1 MGIFKLRKNKRFS
14 YTPKYYS
21 GEGNPYEMKHKFD
34 DYRQTVGNNSG
45 LKRKLVNAFEDY
57 KYNPNQDANRRVLI
71 IIAVL
76 LLIFLFVIDFDL
88 SIFLKK

>member
-1 MGIFKLRKNKRFS
+1 MGLFKVRKNKRFS
-14 YTPKYYS
+14 YTPKYYN

-34 DYRQTVGNNSG
+34 DFRQTVGNNSG
-45 LKRKLVNAFEDY
+45 LKRKIVNAYDDY
-57 KYNPNQDANRRVLI
+57 TRNPNKEANKRVLI

-76 LLIFLFVIDFDL
+76 ILVFLFVIDFDL

>member
-14 YTPKYYS
+14 YSPKYYS

>member
-1 MGIFKLRKNKRFS
+1 MGLFKLRKNKRFS

-21 GEGNPYEMKHKFD
+21 GEGNPFEMKHKFD

-45 LKRKLVNAFEDY
+45 LKRKVVSAYEDY
-57 KYNPNQDANRRVLI
+57 RYNPNKEANKRVLI

-76 LLIFLFVIDFDL
+76 LLIFLFVIDFDF
-88 SIFLKK
+88 SIFRVN

>member
-1 MGIFKLRKNKRFS
+1 MGLFKVRKNKRFS
-14 YTPKYYS
+14 YTPKYYN

-45 LKRKLVNAFEDY
+45 LKRKIVNAYDDY
-57 KYNPNQDANRRVLI
+57 TRNPNKEANKRVLI

-76 LLIFLFVIDFDL
+76 ILVFLFVIDFDL